1 MYPKVEGADIREL
14 RAWDTKGRAM
24 RQRALK
30 ICTTF
35 LLMVL
40 LSASAWAISTEQEI
54 QMGAQA
60 AAQFEQK
67 YGLVNDPALVGR
79 LNRVGQQL
87 IQNAQRKDL
96 PWRFRV
102 INVDAFNAVAFPGGF
117 VYATK
122 GLMQGLTDEELAF
135 VVGHEI
141 GHADLRHS
149 VKKIESDQ
157 LRRLGLIA
165 IAAGATGGNVDQ
177 GTATMVQLT
186 DTVIG
191 SQYSQAVESEADRYG
206 MRLMAKGGYDP
217 AFALAA
223 LQKLAAQSGGGTP
236 DFLNSFLG
244 SHPLTK
250 DRINQGVGLIPSI
263 PYKVAPL
270 PPVNVSS
277 GRSQTGRGVYAD
289 ADSALEYT
297 LSLLGNGHRAS
308 LQTMAE
314 DLATGR
320 RQSTPA
326 GIRVV
331 RASSDRSLGLSGLET
346 VLLAHPEFERH
357 GQAFGAAVVD
367 AGAGRI
373 EVVVLLEGGR

>member
-1 MYPKVEGADIREL
+1 
-14 RAWDTKGRAM
+14 M

-30 ICTTF
+30 FCTT
-35 LLMVL
+35 LLLLVV

-67 YGLVNDPALVGR
+67 YGVVNDPATVGR
-79 LNRVGQQL
+79 LNRVGQRL

-149 VKKIESDQ
+149 VKQIENAQ

-165 IAAGATGGNVDQ
+165 IAAGATGGNVDR
-177 GTATMVQLT
+177 GTATLVQLT

-191 SQYSQAVESEADRYG
+191 SQYSQAAESEADRYG

-236 DFLNSFLG
+236 DFLNTFLG

-250 DRINQGVGLIPSI
+250 DRINQGVDLITSI
-263 PYKVAPL
+263 PYKPDIPAP
-270 PPVNVSS
+270 V
-277 GRSQTGRGVYAD
+277 QTNTSRAASGVYQD
-289 ADSALEYT
+289 ASSALEYT
-297 LSLLGNGHRAS
+297 LSLLGNGQRDS

-320 RQSTPA
+320 RRGVPGGT
-326 GIRVV
+326 RVV
-331 RASSDRSLGLSGLET
+331 RVTSDRNQGVSGLEN
-346 VLLAHPEFERH
+346 VLLARPEFDRQ
-357 GQAFGAAVVD
+357 GQAFGVAVVD
-367 AGAGRI
+367 GQAGQVEA
-373 EVVVLLEGGR
+373 VVLLQGGR